1 MKHSIDYYIE
11 HIEPMIDNLNRQQE
25 IQIDNTKFLVL
36 KVRTKGVTYILI
48 ASQYN
53 WNGVHYWVYN
63 TNTKQVEN
71 IIHSTYHF
79 MFRFKHSM
87 NIEYEIIGNTIP
99 FDKSA
104 EMYNRSTYIGP
115 ADDGWSKIVKVDDQ
129 YYMVQ
134 QGLQEYE
141 GHVYMCQV
149 KITAIEIL
157 N

>member
-1 MKHSIDYYIE
+1 
-11 HIEPMIDNLNRQQE
+11 
-25 IQIDNTKFLVL
+25 
-36 KVRTKGVTYILI
+36 
-48 ASQYN
+48 
-53 WNGVHYWVYN
+53 
-63 TNTKQVEN
+63 
-71 IIHSTYHF
+71 
-79 MFRFKHSM
+79 MFRFKQRHLSITRLSENKQITVCM
-87 NIEYEIIGNTIP
+87 VNMFKYSYNLLNCTSSVYVTYKKLSKLGVP
-99 FDKSA
+99 H
-104 EMYNRSTYIGP
+104 NRSTYIGP